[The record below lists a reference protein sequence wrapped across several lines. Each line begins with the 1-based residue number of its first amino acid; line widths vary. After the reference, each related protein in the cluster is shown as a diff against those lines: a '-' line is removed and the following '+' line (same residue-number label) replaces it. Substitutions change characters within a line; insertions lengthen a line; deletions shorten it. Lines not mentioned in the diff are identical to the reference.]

1 MIRGCDVC
9 GRPYEAKRVSSRFC
23 SGTCRKRNLRAPRP
37 RLAERARPP
46 KITRCSPR
54 HAPNSRPPAGSIRCW
69 ARWRYFSPSACANS
83 TPVAGQPRCQRNC
96 APSWPQRSRAH
107 RRQPILLMSCG
118 PGGTGNAAHKAGPR
132 DDYERNDSHVHTSS
146 SNVELDLVVTQLRGT
161 PDIGYHREHGAPV
174 GPSRYTAPGWCE
186 APGLASNLSAG
197 YPPSVS
203 EPVAQRPLAGPVGP
217 A

>member
-9 GRPYEAKRVSSRFC
+9 GRPYEATRVSSSFVVAHAASAISAHHGR
-23 SGTCRKRNLRAPRP
+23 GLLK
-37 RLAERARPP
+37 RARPP

-146 SNVELDLVVTQLRGT
+146 SNVELNPVMTQLRANRRPDAWWKDRNPTIIGT
-161 PDIGYHREHGAPV
+161 HRGR
-174 GPSRYTAPGWCE
+174 S
-186 APGLASNLSAG
+186 
-197 YPPSVS
+197 
-203 EPVAQRPLAGPVGP
+203 
-217 A
+217 